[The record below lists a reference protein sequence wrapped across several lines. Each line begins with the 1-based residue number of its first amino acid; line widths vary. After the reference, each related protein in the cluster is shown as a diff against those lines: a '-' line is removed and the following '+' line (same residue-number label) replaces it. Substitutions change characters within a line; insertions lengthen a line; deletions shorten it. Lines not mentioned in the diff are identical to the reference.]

1 MAEDC
6 LGLWRVGDP
15 AWVGASG
22 CSGHGPRDPVIRFN
36 VSMLSHPPA
45 QGAPLVDGDLV
56 AGVLSG
62 TSADGMDVAVGR
74 IAVRGHGGDR
84 RVCGVEATQLATVPM
99 ATELSARVREVLDGG
114 AISLPKI
121 ALLDRDLGL
130 AFGAAVRRVAGPD
143 APLGLVA
150 SHGQTVFHHDGDPG
164 LGKVT
169 MQLGDGDF
177 VAEAAGCAV
186 ASDFRTRDCA
196 AGGEGAP
203 LVVLVDDVLF
213 SAAPRPLA
221 ILNLGGIANWTL
233 LRAGAPPAGSDAGPA
248 GALLDGLA
256 RAVLNRPMDRD
267 GVVAARGEVRLE
279 LLEALN
285 GHPFLERP
293 WPKSTGLDTFG
304 PAYLGAFMASA
315 PGASAEDLLAT
326 ATRFVARAAVGDLLR
341 GGRLESLQGGVE
353 VAVAGGGARNPTL
366 MGAIEEELQAQ
377 LQSRGGRLSGF
388 GPSDRHGVPSDFRE
402 ALAFAVLGARLAVGE
417 VSSRPEVTGAL
428 GGRILGKWSSGPRIG
443 L

>member
-1 MAEDC
+1 M
-6 LGLWRVGDP
+6 
-15 AWVGASG
+15 
-22 CSGHGPRDPVIRFN
+22 IRFN
-36 VSMLSHPPA
+36 VPMTPRSPA
-45 QGAPLVDGDLV
+45 HRASLADGSLEDGSLQSGDLV

-62 TSADGMDVAVGR
+62 TSADGIDVAVGR
-74 IAVRGHGGDR
+74 IALTGDGGDR

-99 ATELSARVREVLDGG
+99 AAELSARVRGVLDGG
-114 AISLPKI
+114 AVSLPEL
-121 ALLDRDLGL
+121 AMLDRDLGV
-130 AFGAAVRRVAGPD
+130 AFGAAVRGVAGES
-143 APLGLVA
+143 APLRLVA
-150 SHGQTVFHHDGDPG
+150 SHGQTVFHHDGEPG

-213 SAAPRPLA
+213 STAPRPLA

-233 LRAGAPPAGSDAGPA
+233 LRPDAPPVGSDAGPA

-256 RAVLNRPMDRD
+256 RAVLELPMDRD
-267 GVVAARGEVRLE
+267 GLVAARGEVRRE
-279 LLEALN
+279 LLEALG
-285 GHPFLERP
+285 GHPFFARP

-304 PAYLGAFMASA
+304 PAYLTDFMGAAR
-315 PGASAEDLLAT
+315 GASPEDLLAT
-326 ATRFVARAAVGDLLR
+326 ATRFVARASVGDLLR
-341 GGRLESLQGGVE
+341 GDRLESIPGGVE

-366 MGAIEEELQAQ
+366 MGAIEEELRAQ
-377 LQSRGGRLSGF
+377 LEPLGSPLTGF
-388 GPSDRHGVPSDFRE
+388 GPSNRHGVPSDYRE
-402 ALAFAVLGARLAVGE
+402 ALAFAVLGARLAIGE
-417 VSSRPEVTGAL
+417 SSSRPEVTGAL
-428 GGRILGKWSSGPRIG
+428 GGRVLGKWSSGLRIG